1 MNFNY
6 HTHTIRCGHASGTD
20 EEYIQRA
27 IENGIKFMGFSEHI
41 PLMYPDGHETGYR
54 MPTSKTEEYFK
65 TLGNLREKYA
75 DKLEIK
81 IGFEMEYYPNSFEK
95 MLNFAK
101 SVGAEYLL
109 LGQHFIVEEY
119 PGPAEYSSI
128 PNGDV
133 TKLKT
138 YVDRLV
144 SAIKSG
150 FFTYIAHPDMIN
162 FTGDASIFKE
172 EIKKICVASREYNI
186 PLEINFLGIRDNRN
200 YPNEFFWQ
208 IAGEE
213 NSPVTFGFDTH
224 DILNAFDGESLKK
237 AKEIVKKYNL
247 NYIGKPTIIPLLDK

>member
-1 MNFNY
+1 MTVNLHA
-6 HTHTIRCGHASGTD
+6 HTTRCGHASGTERD
-20 EEYIQRA
+20 YIERA
-27 IENGIKFMGFSEHI
+27 IEGGLAQFGFSDHA
-41 PLMYPDGHETGYR
+41 PGRFADGYESGFR
-54 MPTSKTEEYFK
+54 MPMAEAQDYINTLRSLREEY
-65 TLGNLREKYA
+65 R
-75 DKLEIK
+75 DRIRIH

-109 LGQHFIVEEY
+109 LGQHFTVEEY

-128 PNGDV
+128 PNDDV

-150 FFTYIAHPDMIN
+150 VFTYIAHPDMIN
-162 FTGDASIFKE
+162 FTGDTSIFKE